1 MPDVKYRYVYGPVP
15 SRRLGQSL
23 GISPIPQKT
32 CNYSCIFCQLGR
44 TNNLTNQRQS
54 FFDLQGIIEEFKR
67 FQSEGIDYDVVTIVG
82 EGEPTLYLELGALI
96 RQLQQLTDKPIAVIT
111 NGALLCDPD
120 VRQELMA
127 ADIVLPSLDAS
138 DEESF
143 KKINRSHGNLNFN
156 EIIEGLR
163 LFSHAYPGQ
172 IWIETMLV
180 KGMNDSAESVAGIK
194 AILNTLR
201 YDRLYI
207 NTPVRPPA
215 EDYAKEPDHET
226 LLMAVSLLGGIAM
239 DLLAAGKFFSPDPD
253 DVAAV
258 KWIIRRHPMNQH
270 EIQEF
275 LKSRKSGATDD
286 VLERLEKD
294 PEVQVITYK
303 GYVTYRLKV

>member
-32 CNYSCIFCQLGR
+32 CNYSCVFCQLGR

-54 FFDLQGIIEEFKR
+54 FFDLQGIIEEFKG
-67 FQSEGIDYDVVTIVG
+67 FQSEGIDYDVITIVG
-82 EGEPTLYLELGALI
+82 EGEPTLYSELGALI
-96 RQLQQLTDKPIAVIT
+96 RKLKQMTDKPIAVIT

-143 KKINRSHGNLNFN
+143 KKINRPHGSLNFN
-156 EIIEGLR
+156 EIIEGFR
-163 LFSHAYPGQ
+163 LFSHSYPGQ

-180 KGMNDSAESVAGIK
+180 KGMNDSTESLARIK

-226 LLMAVSLLGGIAM
+226 LLMAVSLLGGIAI
-239 DLLAAGKFFSPDPD
+239 DLLAAGEFFSPDPD
-253 DVAAV
+253 DYAAV
-258 KWIIRRHPMNQH
+258 EWIIRRHPMNQH
-270 EIQEF
+270 EIREF
-275 LKSRKSGATDD
+275 LESRKSRATDEI
-286 VLERLEKD
+286 LERLEKD
-294 PEVQVITYK
+294 PEVQVIAYK

>member
-143 KKINRSHGNLNFN
+143 KKINRPHGNLNFN

-180 KGMNDSAESVAGIK
+180 KGMNDGTESLMGIK
-194 AILNTLR
+194 AILKTLR

-226 LLMAVSLLGGIAM
+226 LLMAVSLLGGIAI

-253 DVAAV
+253 DDSAV

-270 EIQEF
+270 EIKEF
-275 LKSRKSGATDD
+275 LESRKSGATEDI
-286 VLERLEKD
+286 LERLEKD
-294 PEVQVITYK
+294 PEVQVIVYK